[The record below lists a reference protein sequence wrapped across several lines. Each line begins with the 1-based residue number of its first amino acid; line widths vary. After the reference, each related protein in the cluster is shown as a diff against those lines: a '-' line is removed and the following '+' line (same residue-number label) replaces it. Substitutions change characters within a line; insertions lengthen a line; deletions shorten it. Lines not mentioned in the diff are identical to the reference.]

1 MSEENYNTDSSAE
14 VQVSS
19 DAQENQGQGSS
30 FQDDFSQ
37 GGYREGNTNYTGT
50 YQDSSGSY
58 SYQGTYYQN
67 YEEPVQESRG
77 FGIASMVLGII
88 SLVLFCTC
96 CNLLLAVLAI
106 VFGIIH
112 LVRCK
117 SGKGFGIAGIVTAAL
132 SIIFFFVYIFA
143 FAGSSAFQEEFQK
156 EVQRQFKN
164 QMEQNFGEDY
174 EEYYDFNFPFDNDDD
189 SFGDYGDY
197 DEEDEEKDHSF
208 DEDEKPDTF

>member
-1 MSEENYNTDSSAE
+1 MNEENFNTNSSTEGQAP
-14 VQVSS
+14 S
-19 DAQENQGQGSS
+19 DAQESQGQEKG
-30 FQDDFSQ
+30 FQGDSYQ
-37 GGYREGNTNYTGT
+37 GIYREGNTNYTGS
-50 YQDSSGSY
+50 YQDGSGSY
-58 SYQGTYYQN
+58 SYQGTSYQN
-67 YEEPVQESRG
+67 YEEPVQENMG

-132 SIIFFFVYIFA
+132 SIISFFVYIFA
-143 FAGSSAFQEEFQK
+143 FAGSSVFQEEFQK
-156 EVQRQFKN
+156 EFQRQFKN